1 MEERDVCRCVHL
13 RANVKLETL
22 KEMSLL
28 KVLCKVCL
36 KLPGSEKNC
45 DFVQVRSRT

>member
-22 KEMSLL
+22 KEISLKGL
-28 KVLCKVCL
+28 
-36 KLPGSEKNC
+36 
-45 DFVQVRSRT
+45 VQSLFEASRV